1 MQIYIDYWRKKTEL
15 QIEYFDLLNNE
26 LKKNQNIK
34 LSNFEKYLE
43 FVEINAKL
51 LEKEKEINVYLFL
64 YDLPITEIILEN
76 LDFDNQKMSIENQ
89 IKDLKDNFYW
99 LLIGFDLLESTLE
112 YTEKE
117 IKEKMEKAKL

>member
-51 LEKEKEINVYLFL
+51 LEKEREINVYLFL
-64 YDLPITEIILEN
+64 YDLPIAEIILEN

-89 IKDLKDNFYW
+89 IKDLKDNFSW
-99 LLIGFDLLESTLE
+99 LLIGFDLLESTLD
-112 YTEKE
+112 YTEE
-117 IKEKMEKAKL
+117 EMKEKMKKAKL